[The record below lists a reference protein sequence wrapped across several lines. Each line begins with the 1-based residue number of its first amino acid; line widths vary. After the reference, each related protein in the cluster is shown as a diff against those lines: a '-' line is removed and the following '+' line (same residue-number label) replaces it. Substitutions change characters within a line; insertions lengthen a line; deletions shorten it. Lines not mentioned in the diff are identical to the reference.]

1 MILMTRPA
9 PIAQDIENELHYAKM
24 ALSLMLKHNVTP
36 VPENYDIW
44 FHYAKGTNKEL
55 IHEVDTLINNAITFS
70 QETSSY
76 IHNKFIMPSRSQKVV
91 DDAAMNSQKVLV
103 EVVKA
108 INEFSSENNEY
119 QQGLDSYLETMT
131 QQVTDPALQGV
142 VKELVAATANLKQKG
157 AKIQKKLEESTTEI
171 STLKKDLQQ
180 VTIESQRDFLTGV
193 FNRKTFERYV
203 DEQMIACKE
212 KGSELCIMMID
223 IDHFKQF
230 NDRFG
235 HLLGDE
241 VLKIVARTLTDIL
254 KGRDLVARFGG
265 EEFIVVLPETPID
278 GAMKVADMIR
288 AAIATKELKRRDTG
302 ETYGTITVSIGVSRY
317 RADSDTLPIMIKRA
331 DDALYVSKNSGRN
344 RVTREL

>member
-1 MILMTRPA
+1 MTRPA
-9 PIAQDIENELHYAKM
+9 PVAQDIENELHYAKL
-24 ALSLMLKHNVTP
+24 ALSLMLKHNVSP

-44 FHYAKGTNKEL
+44 YHYAKGSNKEL
-55 IHEVDTLINNAITFS
+55 VHEVDTLINNAISFS

-76 IHNKFIMPSRSQKVV
+76 IHNKFIMASRSQKVV
-91 DDAAMNSQKVLV
+91 DDAAMNSQKVLA
-103 EVVKA
+103 EVVKV
-108 INEFSSENNEY
+108 ISEFSSETNDY
-119 QQGLDSYLETMT
+119 QKDLDSYVDNMA
-131 QQVTDPALQGV
+131 QQVTDPALQSV
-142 VKELVAATANLKQKG
+142 VKELITATATLKQKG
-157 AKIQKKLEESTTEI
+157 EKIQKRLEESTSEI
-171 STLKKDLQQ
+171 SSLKKDLQQ

-203 DEQMIACKE
+203 DEQMAACRE
-212 KGSELCIMMID
+212 KSSELCIMMID

-265 EEFIVVLPETPID
+265 EEFIVVLPETPLD
-278 GAMKVADMIR
+278 GAMKVAEMIR
-288 AAIATKELKRRDTG
+288 KAIATKELKRRDTG
-302 ETYGTITVSIGVSRY
+302 ETYGTITVSIGVGRF
-317 RADSDTLPIMIKRA
+317 RPEGDTLPIMIKRA